1 MERRVAYIVLVMLI
15 VSALLLA
22 VIVDLRYSGIP
33 GGAGSG
39 TLILTTF
46 PGIDGD
52 VANLLRGCS
61 NVTVKPI
68 APAGADPHS
77 YQLRPDDLQLLA
89 KSTLIISTGHAPF
102 EKKVEEL
109 YPDKTLNIS
118 AIPGIK
124 LSRLP
129 QGGLNMHMPIYD
141 PDNYKVFIKAVA
153 DRVSQLVPQCKGIV
167 YDNLEDIL
175 LNLSRLDS
183 YKGALN
189 GTRGVTSSPLGYY
202 AVSWLGVDI
211 EVYLVQEHGAQ
222 VSPDAAEEA
231 ETLLR
236 SGGLAI
242 IIVDAQGH
250 PLGQANT
257 MLETLAEK
265 YKAPTI
271 KVEAPFT
278 DTPIIAKIWRIVK
291 QAENLGT

>member
-1 MERRVAYIVLVMLI
+1 MERRTAYIVAAIII
-15 VSALLLA
+15 VSAIILS
-22 VIVDLRYSGIP
+22 IIIDLRHNEITGQT
-33 GGAGSG
+33 GKE

-52 VANLLRGCS
+52 VRSLLKGCNS
-61 NVTVKPI
+61 VTVKPI

-77 YQLRPDDLQLLA
+77 YQLRPDDLQQLA
-89 KSTLIISTGHAPF
+89 RSILIISTGHAPF
-102 EKKVEEL
+102 EKKIEEL
-109 YPDKTLNIS
+109 YQDKTLNIS

-141 PDNYKVFIKAVA
+141 PDNYKVFIQAVA
-153 DRVSQLVPQCKGIV
+153 DKISHLIPQCRGTV
-167 YDNLEDIL
+167 ESNLEDVL
-175 LNLSRLDS
+175 MNLSKLSRYRGILS
-183 YKGALN
+183 NVKGVA
-189 GTRGVTSSPLGYY
+189 SSPLGYY

-222 VSPDAAEEA
+222 VSPEAVEKA

-250 PLGQANT
+250 PMGQANT
-257 MLETLAEK
+257 MMEKLAEK
-265 YKAPTI
+265 YGAPTI
-271 KVEAPFT
+271 RVEAPFT
-278 DTPIIAKIWRIVK
+278 DTPIITKIWRIVK
-291 QAENLGT
+291 QAEGLGT